1 MSTNSGDIV
10 KDMGM
15 PLGENKGFKEK
26 IDDISNISE
35 KLEEVLIPENNLVAI
50 DINSGEGEEVHLGA
64 SEQIILEQS

>member
-50 DINSGEGEEVHLGA
+50 DINSGEGDEVHLGA

>member
-10 KDMGM
+10 KDMGT